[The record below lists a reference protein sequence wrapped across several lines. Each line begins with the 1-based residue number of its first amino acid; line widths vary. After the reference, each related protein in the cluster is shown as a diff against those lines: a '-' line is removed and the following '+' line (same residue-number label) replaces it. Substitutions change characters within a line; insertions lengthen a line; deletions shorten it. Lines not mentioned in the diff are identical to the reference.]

1 MPRPEGPR
9 LGIGC
14 AVPVG
19 APGLLGRRRP
29 QVAGPAVRPGQS
41 REGDLPLGR
50 REWRFLPPR
59 TPTNRATPAGG
70 GPCPARAAAARRG
83 TSRVGRAR
91 PLPAAPRRRPP
102 PPLASPD
109 VEHVGAAAI
118 ASGWRPREEA
128 RCRVS
133 PGTAEGI
140 GSILCLGLR
149 LLFCKTD
156 SGVTR
161 GAPRFIAPCP
171 AVDGCIHRAAGP
183 LLTDECRT
191 LQSCET
197 GKAKITGGYRL
208 PAKCES
214 RTPPPTPV
222 GRSRA
227 PCVIVRVGEQP
238 PRNCWRPPQE
248 SLLNL

>member
-1 MPRPEGPR
+1 M
-9 LGIGC
+9 
-14 AVPVG
+14 
-19 APGLLGRRRP
+19 
-29 QVAGPAVRPGQS
+29 
-41 REGDLPLGR
+41 
-50 REWRFLPPR
+50 
-59 TPTNRATPAGG
+59 
-70 GPCPARAAAARRG
+70 
-83 TSRVGRAR
+83 
-91 PLPAAPRRRPP
+91 
-102 PPLASPD
+102 
-109 VEHVGAAAI
+109 
-118 ASGWRPREEA
+118 
-128 RCRVS
+128 S

-214 RTPPPTPV
+214 RTPPPNSCGAQQGTLCNCA
-222 GRSRA
+222 GRGAA
-227 PCVIVRVGEQP
+227 PTE
-238 PRNCWRPPQE
+238 
-248 SLLNL
+248 LLEASSGVTS